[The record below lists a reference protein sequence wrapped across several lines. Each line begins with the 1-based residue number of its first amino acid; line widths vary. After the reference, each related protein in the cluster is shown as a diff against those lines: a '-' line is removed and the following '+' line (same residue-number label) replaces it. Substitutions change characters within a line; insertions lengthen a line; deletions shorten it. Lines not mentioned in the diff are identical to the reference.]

1 MIFLIKELNLKIGFI
16 SGTGKE
22 GQALAIRFGL
32 SEHSIFIGSRDISK
46 AELSGNQIRNILP
59 DVEILCS
66 DYKQTVLQSD
76 IVFIALPFSVVENQ
90 LTPLKNELKGKY
102 IVDTTVPL
110 SLNKG
115 KFTRLSGL
123 KESVSQ
129 FLYNLLPDSHIISS
143 FHTLSHLDLK
153 RIQKNMDHD
162 LLYFVNDKKP
172 ESKFLE
178 LIDTVKGLNPV
189 KCGTLDLSILIEHQV
204 PLLLNINKQYGK
216 STSIKIHGL

>member
-1 MIFLIKELNLKIGFI
+1 MKIGFI

-143 FHTLSHLDLK
+143 FHTISHLDLK
-153 RIQKNMDHD
+153 RIQKKMDHD

-178 LIDTVKGLNPV
+178 LIDTVEGLNPV

>member
-1 MIFLIKELNLKIGFI
+1 MKIGFI

-32 SEHSIFIGSRDISK
+32 YGHSIVIGSRDIKK
-46 AELSGNQIRNILP
+46 AELSGSQIRNILP

-90 LTPLKNELKGKY
+90 LTPLKNELKDKY
-102 IVDTTVPL
+102 IIDTTVPL
-110 SLNKG
+110 SVNKG
-115 KFTRLSGL
+115 KFTRSDDL

-143 FHTLSHLDLK
+143 FHTISHLDLK
-153 RIQKNMDHD
+153 IIQKNMDHD

-178 LIDTVKGLNPV
+178 LIDTVKGLNPI

-204 PLLLNINKQYGK
+204 PLLLNINKQYSK

>member
-1 MIFLIKELNLKIGFI
+1 MKIGFI

-66 DYKQTVLQSD
+66 DYKQTVLKSD

-143 FHTLSHLDLK
+143 FHTLNHLDLK
-153 RIQKNMDHD
+153 RIQKKMDHD

-178 LIDTVKGLNPV
+178 LIDTIEGLNPV
-189 KCGTLDLSILIEHQV
+189 KCGSLDLSILIEHQV

-216 STSIKIHGL
+216 STSLKIQGL

>member
-1 MIFLIKELNLKIGFI
+1 MKIGFI

-216 STSIKIHGL
+216 STSLKIQGL

>member
-1 MIFLIKELNLKIGFI
+1 VIFLIKELNLKIGFI

>member
-1 MIFLIKELNLKIGFI
+1 MKIGFI

-189 KCGTLDLSILIEHQV
+189 KCGTLDLSILIEYQV
-204 PLLLNINKQYGK
+204 PFLLNINKQYGK
-216 STSIKIHGL
+216 STSLKIQGL

>member
-1 MIFLIKELNLKIGFI
+1 MKIGFI

-143 FHTLSHLDLK
+143 FHTLNHLDLK

-178 LIDTVKGLNPV
+178 LIDTVEGLNPV

>member
-1 MIFLIKELNLKIGFI
+1 MKIGFI

-143 FHTLSHLDLK
+143 FHTISHLDLK
-153 RIQKNMDHD
+153 RIQKKMDHD

>member
-1 MIFLIKELNLKIGFI
+1 MKIGFI

-115 KFTRLSGL
+115 KFTRSSELE
-123 KESVSQ
+123 ESVSQ

-143 FHTLSHLDLK
+143 FHTISHLDLK
-153 RIQKNMDHD
+153 RIQKKMDHD

-178 LIDTVKGLNPV
+178 LIDTIEGLNPV
-189 KCGTLDLSILIEHQV
+189 KCGSLDLSILIEHQV

-216 STSIKIHGL
+216 STSIKIQGL

>member
-1 MIFLIKELNLKIGFI
+1 MKIGFI

-22 GQALAIRFGL
+22 GQSLAIRFGL
-32 SEHSIFIGSRDISK
+32 SGHSIFIGSRDISK

-59 DVEILCS
+59 DVEISCS
-66 DYKQTVLQSD
+66 DYKQTILKSD

-90 LTPLKNELKGKY
+90 LSPLKNELKDKY

-110 SLNKG
+110 SVDKG
-115 KFTRLSGL
+115 QFTRSSELE
-123 KESVSQ
+123 ESVSH

-143 FHTLSHLDLK
+143 FHTISHLDLK

-178 LIDTVKGLNPV
+178 LIDTIKGLNPI

-204 PLLLNINKQYGK
+204 PLLLNINKQYDK

>member
-216 STSIKIHGL
+216 STSLKIQGL

>member
-1 MIFLIKELNLKIGFI
+1 LKIGFI

>member
-1 MIFLIKELNLKIGFI
+1 MKIGFI

-153 RIQKNMDHD
+153 RIQKKMDHD

>member
-1 MIFLIKELNLKIGFI
+1 MKIGFI

-32 SEHSIFIGSRDISK
+32 SGHSIVIGSRDISK

-59 DVEILCS
+59 DVEISCS
-66 DYKQTVLQSD
+66 DYKQTILKSD

-90 LTPLKNELKGKY
+90 LSPLKNELKDKY

-110 SLNKG
+110 SVDKG
-115 KFTRLSGL
+115 QFTRSSELE
-123 KESVSQ
+123 ESVSH

-143 FHTLSHLDLK
+143 FHTISHLDLK

-178 LIDTVKGLNPV
+178 LIDTIKGLNPI

-204 PLLLNINKQYGK
+204 PLLLNINKQYDK

>member
-1 MIFLIKELNLKIGFI
+1 MKIGFI

-32 SEHSIFIGSRDISK
+32 SGHSIFIGSRDISK

-110 SLNKG
+110 SADKE
-115 KFTRLSGL
+115 KFTRSSELE
-123 KESVSQ
+123 ESVSQ

-143 FHTLSHLDLK
+143 FHTISHLDLK
-153 RIQKNMDHD
+153 RIQKKMDHD

-178 LIDTVKGLNPV
+178 LIDTVEGLNPV

>member
-1 MIFLIKELNLKIGFI
+1 MKIGFI

-32 SEHSIFIGSRDISK
+32 SGHSIVIGSRNISK

-66 DYKQTVLQSD
+66 DYKQTVLKSD

-110 SLNKG
+110 SADKE
-115 KFTRLSGL
+115 KFTRSSEL

-143 FHTLSHLDLK
+143 FHTISHLDLK
-153 RIQKNMDHD
+153 RIQKKMDHD

-178 LIDTVKGLNPV
+178 LIDTVEGLNPV

>member
-1 MIFLIKELNLKIGFI
+1 MKIGFI

-115 KFTRLSGL
+115 KFTRSSELE
-123 KESVSQ
+123 ESVSQ

-143 FHTLSHLDLK
+143 FHTISHLDLK
-153 RIQKNMDHD
+153 RIQKKMDHD

-178 LIDTVKGLNPV
+178 LIDTVEGLNPV

>member
-1 MIFLIKELNLKIGFI
+1 MKIGFI

-32 SEHSIFIGSRDISK
+32 SGHSIVIGSRNISK

-66 DYKQTVLQSD
+66 DYKQTVLKSD

-143 FHTLSHLDLK
+143 FHTISHLDLK
-153 RIQKNMDHD
+153 RIQKKMDHD

-178 LIDTVKGLNPV
+178 LIDTIEGLNPV
-189 KCGTLDLSILIEHQV
+189 KCGSLDLSILIEHQV

>member
-1 MIFLIKELNLKIGFI
+1 MKIGFI

-178 LIDTVKGLNPV
+178 LIDTVEGLNPV

>member
-1 MIFLIKELNLKIGFI
+1 MKIGFI

-66 DYKQTVLQSD
+66 DYKQTVLKSD

>member
-1 MIFLIKELNLKIGFI
+1 MKIGFI

-143 FHTLSHLDLK
+143 FHAISHLDLK
-153 RIQKNMDHD
+153 RIQKKMDHD

-178 LIDTVKGLNPV
+178 LIDTVEGLNPV